1 MKKTITHAIGI
12 LLASSAAGAAV
23 NLVRPTSLPWIRPER
38 MLALSEKREE
48 PSKPPVSKKIKGG
61 TVEGAEP
68 IEPKPPE
75 PATLKPGE
83 LSADAVLDF
92 LKNGTARFVDA
103 REPHEWVEGH
113 FRGAIHIPASAI
125 YANID
130 RVVREVPPHEKLI
143 VYCGG
148 GDCEASHHVA
158 DALTNDFKFQ
168 NVVIYSKGWQ
178 DVDSK
183 KTEFAPYVA
192 TGAE

>member
-1 MKKTITHAIGI
+1 MKTTTIHAVGI
-12 LLASSAAGAAV
+12 LIASSATGAAV

-38 MLALSEKREE
+38 VMTNPAVAQPTTTTETPLKIANAGSTARASE
-48 PSKPPVSKKIKGG
+48 PTPAPPAATTMS
-61 TVEGAEP
+61 AE
-68 IEPKPPE
+68 
-75 PATLKPGE
+75 
-83 LSADAVLDF
+83 DVLDH

-168 NVVIYSKGWQ
+168 NVVIYTKGWQ
-178 DVDSK
+178 EVDSK

>member
-1 MKKTITHAIGI
+1 MVAPVVTQPAPYAETQSKSANAG
-12 LLASSAAGAAV
+12 SAA
-23 NLVRPTSLPWIRPER
+23 RTSEPTQAP
-38 MLALSEKREE
+38 
-48 PSKPPVSKKIKGG
+48 
-61 TVEGAEP
+61 
-68 IEPKPPE
+68 
-75 PATLKPGE
+75 PATTAM
-83 LSADAVLDF
+83 SAEDVLDH
-92 LKNGTARFVDA
+92 LKNSTARFVDA
-103 REPHEWVEGH
+103 REDHEWVEGH

-130 RVVREVPPHEKLI
+130 RVVREVPPHEKII

-178 DVDSK
+178 EVDSK
-183 KTEFAPYVA
+183 KAEFAPYVA

>member
-1 MKKTITHAIGI
+1 MKTTITHAIGI

-38 MLALSEKREE
+38 LAVNPAVAQLSITDSAVPVVAKIGSAAKASE
-48 PSKPPVSKKIKGG
+48 PTPAS
-61 TVEGAEP
+61 
-68 IEPKPPE
+68 
-75 PATLKPGE
+75 PATMT
-83 LSADAVLDF
+83 LSVDEVLGH

-168 NVVIYSKGWQ
+168 NVVIYTKGWQ
-178 DVDSK
+178 EVDSK
-183 KTEFAPYVA
+183 KAEFAPFVT
-192 TGAE
+192 TGTE